1 MDFPELSNCLLIQ
14 SRFPLSS
21 PRDMS
26 TVGEE
31 FLDCSCLFSWF
42 LKSLDNRFNC
52 IDEKARGK
60 IGASIR
66 TFFSFLLM
74 LLRFNHKCLSVA
86 TRCCHSPERQ
96 ICGPVQFA
104 NRSGYYRNLGSLRA
118 GTRHHREFL
127 RYENSFPPTFP
138 EGLLA
143 HASPNDW
150 PIVANFS
157 SGSQRRRSLS
167 LPVLTLIFPALLPC
181 LVRDSL
187 CTALQ
192 TKILWINWS
201 LNAIDT
207 IETWEPDCPDGT
219 FAAGYTMDARERW
232 RIVCLAALSVEDID
246 IYLFATMI
254 TGILLIGLGFS
265 LGYRRIQ
272 KTGTAVQS
280 PTSLPVWLKLW
291 EERSALRLNYNR
303 NMDSTKEKF
312 TALQRE
318 ID

>member
-26 TVGEE
+26 TAGEE

-52 IDEKARGK
+52 IDEEDRGK

-104 NRSGYYRNLGSLRA
+104 NRSGYYRNFGSLRA
-118 GTRHHREFL
+118 GTRHHGEFL
-127 RYENSFPPTFP
+127 RYGNSFPPTFP
-138 EGLLA
+138 EDLLA

-150 PIVANFS
+150 PIVAKHANTS
-157 SGSQRRRSLS
+157 SRGSINARDNYVRIWYWMPLGWTSSDHGDHRDVSFPLSGNRGYDSNRSVPFRAFTRHHREFLRYGFTINQFLRMLFNPAVREATGS
-167 LPVLTLIFPALLPC
+167 LYQLHSEVEFP
-181 LVRDSL
+181 SI
-187 CTALQ
+187 TALVG
-192 TKILWINWS
+192 WAHSW
-201 LNAIDT
+201 
-207 IETWEPDCPDGT
+207 
-219 FAAGYTMDARERW
+219 
-232 RIVCLAALSVEDID
+232 
-246 IYLFATMI
+246 
-254 TGILLIGLGFS
+254 
-265 LGYRRIQ
+265 
-272 KTGTAVQS
+272 
-280 PTSLPVWLKLW
+280 
-291 EERSALRLNYNR
+291 
-303 NMDSTKEKF
+303 
-312 TALQRE
+312 
-318 ID
+318 